1 MGVLF
6 CERAVGAGLRPKF
19 PLYHTPHFLSRE
31 KLHKVLAAK
40 IPKLVQ
46 NYHLIFLKNFA
57 IIIIQ
62 GKGKIPCEVKK
73 KLQKKLKKL
82 LTNKRKHV
90 IIVIQGKE
98 GQRSQPLKT
107 F

>member
-1 MGVLF
+1 M
-6 CERAVGAGLRPKF
+6 VGYNESPWPKV

-46 NYHLIFLKNFA
+46 NYHLIFLKNFV

-73 KLQKKLKKL
+73 KLQKKIEKTLDKQKK
-82 LTNKRKHV
+82 TCYNSYTR
-90 IIVIQGKE
+90 
-98 GQRSQPLKT
+98 
-107 F
+107 

>member
-1 MGVLF
+1 MLF
-6 CERAVGAGLRPKF
+6 LLESIGAFLRAKTPKF

-46 NYHLIFLKNFA
+46 NYHLIFLKNFV

-73 KLQKKLKKL
+73 KTSKK
-82 LTNKRKHV
+82 N
-90 IIVIQGKE
+90 
-98 GQRSQPLKT
+98 
-107 F
+107 

>member
-1 MGVLF
+1 MNKEKLIARIMK
-6 CERAVGAGLRPKF
+6 ERAAGAGLRPKF

-73 KLQKKLKKL
+73 KTSKKIEKTLDKQKK
-82 LTNKRKHV
+82 TCYNSYTR
-90 IIVIQGKE
+90 
-98 GQRSQPLKT
+98 
-107 F
+107 

>member
-1 MGVLF
+1 
-6 CERAVGAGLRPKF
+6 
-19 PLYHTPHFLSRE
+19 LSRK

-46 NYHLIFLKNFA
+46 NYHLIFLKNFI

-98 GQRSQPLKT
+98 SQRSQPLKT